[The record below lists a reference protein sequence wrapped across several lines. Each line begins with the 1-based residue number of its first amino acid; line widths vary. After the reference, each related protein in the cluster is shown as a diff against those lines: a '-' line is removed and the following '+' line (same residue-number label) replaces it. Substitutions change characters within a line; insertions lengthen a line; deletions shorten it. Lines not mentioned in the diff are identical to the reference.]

1 MNHGSVHSFV
11 HGLESHSDH
20 LKLSLI
26 MFYLN
31 MLDYTVFFPMLSTL
45 TWDTL
50 LTLRSTWGFYLNHL
64 IPLRPFKSVFDNVL
78 LEHGE
83 LPHVLPLAVHL
94 ILLGLGLEDLG
105 FGTRLDNR
113 FHPKGLY
120 LSHWARYCIQI
131 QMS

>member
-64 IPLRPFKSVFDNVL
+64 IPLRPIKSVFDNVL
-78 LEHGE
+78 LEHGG
-83 LPHVLPLAVHL
+83 LHCVLPCAVHPDL
-94 ILLGLGLEDLG
+94 GHPPDTQEYLGL
-105 FGTRLDNR
+105 
-113 FHPKGLY
+113 
-120 LSHWARYCIQI
+120 LSEPFLPLVGHLIVFT
-131 QMS
+131 

>member
-1 MNHGSVHSFV
+1 
-11 HGLESHSDH
+11 
-20 LKLSLI
+20 

-78 LEHGE
+78 LEHGG
-83 LPHVLPLAVHL
+83 LHCVLPCAVHPD
-94 ILLGLGLEDLG
+94 LEQLEG
-105 FGTRLDNR
+105 VI
-113 FHPKGLY
+113 
-120 LSHWARYCIQI
+120 LSHFYSLSFLVRGLLHA
-131 QMS
+131 

>member
-20 LKLSLI
+20 LTLSVI

-78 LEHGE
+78 LEHGG

-94 ILLGLGLEDLG
+94 IFLPEQVEGVI
-105 FGTRLDNR
+105 
-113 FHPKGLY
+113 
-120 LSHWARYCIQI
+120 LSHFYSLSFLVRGLLKSWGWVGGP
-131 QMS
+131 

>member
-1 MNHGSVHSFV
+1 
-11 HGLESHSDH
+11 
-20 LKLSLI
+20 

-31 MLDYTVFFPMLSTL
+31 MVVYTVFFPVLSSL

-78 LEHGE
+78 LEHGG

-94 ILLGLGLEDLG
+94 I
-105 FGTRLDNR
+105 FFT
-113 FHPKGLY
+113 
-120 LSHWARYCIQI
+120 
-131 QMS
+131 

>member
-1 MNHGSVHSFV
+1 
-11 HGLESHSDH
+11 
-20 LKLSLI
+20 

-78 LEHGE
+78 LEHGG

-94 ILLGLGLEDLG
+94 FFYL
-105 FGTRLDNR
+105 NR
-113 FHPKGLY
+113 
-120 LSHWARYCIQI
+120 
-131 QMS
+131 

>member
-31 MLDYTVFFPMLSTL
+31 MVDYTVFFPVLSTL

-50 LTLRSTWGFYLNHL
+50 LTLRSTWGLYLNHL
-64 IPLRPFKSVFDNVL
+64 IPLSPFKSVFENVL
-78 LEHGE
+78 HRVPKKCPT
-83 LPHVLPLAVHL
+83 LP
-94 ILLGLGLEDLG
+94 
-105 FGTRLDNR
+105 R
-113 FHPKGLY
+113 
-120 LSHWARYCIQI
+120 
-131 QMS
+131 